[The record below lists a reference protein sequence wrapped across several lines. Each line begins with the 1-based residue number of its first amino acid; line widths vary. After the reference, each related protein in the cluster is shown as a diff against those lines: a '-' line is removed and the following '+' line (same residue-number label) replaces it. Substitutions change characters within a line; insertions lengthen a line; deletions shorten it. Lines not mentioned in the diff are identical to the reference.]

1 MGMMETRIII
11 HVFVLVEMKAALGA
25 ILLTLF
31 SHDSSDD
38 ESSDSLISDV
48 SSSTDDSVH
57 DNRDKQ
63 YHRIN
68 ESDNH
73 AKWHDK

>member
-1 MGMMETRIII
+1 
-11 HVFVLVEMKAALGA
+11 MKAALGT

-38 ESSDSLISDV
+38 ESSESLISDV
-48 SSSTDDSVH
+48 LLSTDDVVH
-57 DNRDKQ
+57 DDRDKQ

-68 ESDNH
+68 ESDDH
-73 AKWHDK
+73 AKQNDK